1 MDLNFHYFAVKTIA
15 RDAGFGENDAQL
27 IASYSQ
33 FIDDYDIWKNY
44 MFLEVP
50 DYAKSLAT
58 KYPWGYSFY
67 TVTTGFTSLFDT
79 ARLSLPKYQ
88 REIVVPFHFIPVRKL
103 KDIPNDA
110 PRSEYR
116 TAPADITGS
125 FLIRHLLD
133 GAKDQYLANPGRYE
147 LMRIGMLLHTFA
159 DTYAH
164 QNFSGFHGWENFSY
178 LVKVTDNFD
187 HGKDITKDYNP
198 DFYGGIYSV
207 GHANVNHAPDDTF
220 AEFEMSMAENENQSK
235 KESYTLHFS
244 RSNAQVFADAAK
256 QIFRYLY
263 ACQGKPEPTE
273 EEWNTLREKLVR
285 GFALHSKEVA
295 ELETKWHEICPD
307 YPYHYNID
315 ELWKDNLIST
325 GKQMSAQEVR
335 QMNEGIGAEQKQMD
349 ALIYQTATED
359 FFRYNLIAKEIRDQI
374 IE

>member
-15 RDAGFGENDAQL
+15 LNAGFCEDDAQI
-27 IASYSQ
+27 IAEYSQ

-44 MFLEVP
+44 IFSEVP

-58 KYPWGYSFY
+58 ECLFGYSFY

-79 ARLSLPKYQ
+79 IRLTLERYQ
-88 REIVVPFHFIPVRKL
+88 REIVVPFHFIPVKKL
-103 KDIPNDA
+103 KEIPDDA

-116 TAPADITGS
+116 TAPADITGN

-133 GAKDQYLANPGRYE
+133 DAKGKYMANSGRYE
-147 LMRIGMLLHTFA
+147 LMRIGMLLHIFA

-164 QNFSGFHGWENFSY
+164 QNFSGFRGWENFSY

-187 HGKDITKDYNP
+187 NSKDITADYNP
-198 DFYGGIYSV
+198 DFYEGIYSI

-220 AEFEMSMAENENQSK
+220 AVFEMSMAENENQSK
-235 KESYTLHFS
+235 SEDYTLHFS

-263 ACQGKPEPTE
+263 ACQGKSEPTE
-273 EEWNTLREKLVR
+273 EEWNTLREQLVK

-295 ELETKWHEICPD
+295 VLEEKWHEICPN
-307 YPYHYNID
+307 YRYHYDKN
-315 ELWKDNLIST
+315 ELWENNLISS
-325 GKQMSAQEVR
+325 GKQLSTQDIQ
-335 QMNEGIGAEQKQMD
+335 QMNMKIGTEEKLLD
-349 ALIYQTATED
+349 AWLYKTATED

>member
-1 MDLNFHYFAVKTIA
+1 
-15 RDAGFGENDAQL
+15 
-27 IASYSQ
+27 
-33 FIDDYDIWKNY
+33 
-44 MFLEVP
+44 
-50 DYAKSLAT
+50 
-58 KYPWGYSFY
+58 
-67 TVTTGFTSLFDT
+67 
-79 ARLSLPKYQ
+79 
-88 REIVVPFHFIPVRKL
+88 
-103 KDIPNDA
+103 
-110 PRSEYR
+110 
-116 TAPADITGS
+116 
-125 FLIRHLLD
+125 
-133 GAKDQYLANPGRYE
+133 
-147 LMRIGMLLHTFA
+147 MRIGMLLHTFA

-178 LVKVTDNFD
+178 LVKVTDNFNHD
-187 HGKDITKDYNP
+187 KDITKDYNP

-220 AEFEMSMAENENQSK
+220 ASFEMSMVENGNQSK
-235 KESYTLHFS
+235 KESYTLHLS

-263 ACQGKPEPTE
+263 ACQGKTEPTE

-315 ELWKDNLIST
+315 ELWKNNLISS

-335 QMNEGIGAEQKQMD
+335 QMNEGTGADQKQID